1 MFAGAKENRLWRK
14 TGGIKE
20 ISRVFQVSCMC
31 ARNIHVTNVYMRK
44 RGKRYLKKWRAV
56 FANKRYRTGMNT
68 AR

>member
-1 MFAGAKENRLWRK
+1 
-14 TGGIKE
+14 
-20 ISRVFQVSCMC
+20 MC

-56 FANKRYRTGMNT
+56 FTNKRYRTGMNT